1 MADLEHADQQRIIMG
16 FVQAGKQY
24 GINVIAEIVDKNRR
38 QITASLTAS
47 LTVRSPEKLLP
58 KLRVTAYSLP
68 KTVQFEPNHST
79 YPPIIADHCC
89 PN

>member
-38 QITASLTAS
+38 QITARA
-47 LTVRSPEKLLP
+47 LP
-58 KLRVTAYSLP
+58 L
-68 KTVQFEPNHST
+68 N
-79 YPPIIADHCC
+79 I
-89 PN
+89 